1 MLVYTLIVLKCL
13 QNAQDAKMQSGEKAI
28 GDGERKMMRRVFQ
41 YALLLPIKLQALTDA
56 PHAFK
61 GKLGSSQSQH

>member
-1 MLVYTLIVLKCL
+1 
-13 QNAQDAKMQSGEKAI
+13 MQSGEKAM
-28 GDGERKMMRRVFQ
+28 GEGEGKMKRRVFQ